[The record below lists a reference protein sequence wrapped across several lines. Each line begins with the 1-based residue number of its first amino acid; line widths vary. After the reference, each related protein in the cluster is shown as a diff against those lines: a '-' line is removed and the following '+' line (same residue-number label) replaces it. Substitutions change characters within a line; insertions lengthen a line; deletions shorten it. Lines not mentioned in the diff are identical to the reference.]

1 LKRIIEEEY
10 KPMKE
15 LYNKLL
21 SEQEEREY
29 LISKLEWKV
38 KELVKEMGG
47 ASGSFGT
54 STTPQTDQNKNLDS
68 KR

>member
-1 LKRIIEEEY
+1 
-10 KPMKE
+10 MKE

-38 KELVKEMGG
+38 KVLVKEMGA

-54 STTPQTDQNKNLDS
+54 STTPRTDQNHNLDS

>member
-1 LKRIIEEEY
+1 
-10 KPMKE
+10 MKE

-38 KELVKEMGG
+38 KELVKEMGA
-47 ASGSFGT
+47 ASGTFET
-54 STTPQTDQNKNLDS
+54 ATLTNPEDYRHHEVK
-68 KR
+68 K